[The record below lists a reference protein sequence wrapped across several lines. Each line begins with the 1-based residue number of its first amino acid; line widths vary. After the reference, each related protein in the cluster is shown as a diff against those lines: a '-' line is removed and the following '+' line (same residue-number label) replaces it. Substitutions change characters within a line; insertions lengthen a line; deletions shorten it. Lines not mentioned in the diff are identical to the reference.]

1 MGAPIDRDLAGGQSV
16 APFAQRIRRRLYRR
30 GVGAELHSAPVQ
42 CLDMHRP
49 GCLGRPIAHIRGDRE
64 AALLLLSERFFPLFP
79 GALAAQFRLICLELE
94 RSLVAGQPLQP
105 TPQIIL
111 GQALLL
117 AVFADPKTASTP
129 RFDVQRPSFA
139 ARSVLEMSGSHRRF
153 STAAENPKWNDDT
166 RGGRCAETGRLLA
179 DVRWQDK
186 SGSLLDQ
193 QAIDMA
199 RVQPCRPVGARAAL
213 IVFVSR
219 INAVSGTTAST
230 CAGRRRT

>member
-1 MGAPIDRDLAGGQSV
+1 LP
-16 APFAQRIRRRLYRR
+16 
-30 GVGAELHSAPVQ
+30 
-42 CLDMHRP
+42 
-49 GCLGRPIAHIRGDRE
+49 
-64 AALLLLSERFFPLFP
+64 LLP
-79 GALAAQFRLICLELE
+79 GALAAQFHLICLELK

-105 TPQIIL
+105 TPQSVL
-111 GQALLL
+111 DQALLL

-129 RFDVQRPSFA
+129 RFDVPRPPFA

-153 STAAENPKWNDDT
+153 STAAENPKRNDNT
-166 RGGRCAETGRLLA
+166 RGERWGETGRLLA

-186 SGSLLDQ
+186 SGSPPDQ

-230 CAGRRRT
+230 RAARRCI